1 MSIERQ
7 LCTIHLERPRKNAID
22 HAFMEAA
29 LGALSEASA
38 PHVGAVILT
47 ARGST
52 FCSGLD
58 LIGTLDFD
66 RKAMRAFVD
75 AFERFFTAV
84 FSFDKP
90 VIAAINGHA
99 IAGGCIL
106 AMASDVRVM
115 AEGRGRIGI
124 NEVAV
129 GIPFPAAAFEIARF
143 TLRPDAYAD
152 AFLEGRR
159 MTPDEAL
166 AHGLVHQVCKPDDLL
181 SVAAERAE
189 RLAAGPAEAFAAI
202 KRDLRAEA
210 VARIAKGH
218 VERRERFL
226 DAWFS
231 AEGTDRRRAIVA
243 DVTARS
249 TP

>member
-1 MSIERQ
+1 MSTERQ
-7 LCTIHLERPRKNAID
+7 LCTIHIERPRKNAID
-22 HAFMEAA
+22 LAFIEAA
-29 LGALSEASA
+29 MGALDAASV
-38 PHVGAVILT
+38 PEVGAVVLT
-47 ARGST
+47 APGTT

-58 LIGTLDFD
+58 LIGTLELD
-66 RKAMRAFVD
+66 RSAMRAFVD
-75 AFERFFTAV
+75 AFERFFTAL

-90 VIAAINGHA
+90 VVAAINGHA

-115 AEGRGRIGI
+115 ADGRGRIGI

-143 TLRPDAYAD
+143 TLRPDAFAD

-159 MTPDEAL
+159 MTPAEAL
-166 AHGLVHQVCKPDDLL
+166 AHGLLHEVCTPEDLL
-181 SVAAERAE
+181 TVAAERAE
-189 RLAAGPAEAFAAI
+189 RLAAAPPAAFAAI
-202 KRDLRAEA
+202 KRDLRADA
-210 VARIAKGH
+210 LARIAKGH

-231 AEGTDRRRAIVA
+231 DEGTERRRAIVA
-243 DVTARS
+243 SVTAR
-249 TP
+249 